1 MAGRKDIADRAGVS
15 KTTVTRVLA
24 GNASVSEK
32 TRDKVMRVIHE
43 LGYVYNEVAAGLA
56 KRKCT
61 AVIALLVPDMT
72 NYYYLQMFNAMSRR
86 AHECGYIISVFAI
99 TEENMYEV
107 LDSVIANRVV
117 CIINMGLTPISEEY
131 VRKIENAN
139 IRMIHPGTGEDALNY
154 RYDYAAYDEI
164 ADKLI
169 GAGAKTFCFL
179 FCMPERLN
187 HDYRLKAIVQALTDR
202 RVERV
207 DIVYGDVPKES
218 AVSAGYRHAKAL
230 IEQGKKYDA
239 LFCLNDML
247 AIGAMRALKEAGL
260 RIPQDVSV
268 IGHDN
273 ILLGEFESHSLTT
286 IDINPEFEAK
296 LYIDYVAGKLE
307 NKNVV
312 GKCSLVLRESAA
324 VQTE

>member
-1 MAGRKDIADRAGVS
+1 MAGRKEIADKAGVS

-24 GNASVSEK
+24 GNASVSAK
-32 TRDKVMRVIHE
+32 THEKVMQVINE

-72 NYYYLQMFNAMSRR
+72 NYYYLQMFNAMSRY

-99 TEENMYEV
+99 NNDNMYEV
-107 LDSVIANRVV
+107 LDNVIANRVV

-131 VRKIENAN
+131 VRKIKNAN
-139 IRMIHPGTGEDALNY
+139 ISVIHPGTGEDAIEY
-154 RYDYAAYDEI
+154 VYDYGVVNEI
-164 ADKLI
+164 IEKAVVS
-169 GAGAKTFCFL
+169 GAKRFCFL

-187 HDYRLKAIVQALTDR
+187 HDQRLRTVLKSLEAHNA
-202 RVERV
+202 EKV
-207 DIVYGDVPKES
+207 DVVYGDVPEIS
-218 AVSAGYRHAKAL
+218 AISAGYKHTKAL
-230 IEQGKKYDA
+230 IENGEKYDV

-273 ILLGEFESHSLTT
+273 ILLGEFESPSLTT
-286 IDINPEFEAK
+286 IDTNIEYEAQV
-296 LYIDYVAGKLE
+296 YIDFVAGRLQEKKIV
-307 NKNVV
+307 NKCHMVV
-312 GKCSLVLRESAA
+312 RESAKFGK
-324 VQTE
+324 